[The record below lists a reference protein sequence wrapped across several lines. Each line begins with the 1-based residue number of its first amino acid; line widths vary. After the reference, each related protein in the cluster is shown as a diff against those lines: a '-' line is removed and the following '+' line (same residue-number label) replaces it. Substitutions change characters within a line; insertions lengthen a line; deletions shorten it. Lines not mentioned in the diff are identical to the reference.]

1 MDTIHAAS
9 VMDSHPDLSPFLARQ
24 SPAVI
29 LQFGYGSLIFRQ
41 RCTYAVV
48 VGVCVPLPR
57 PLGGRPVLELDY
69 RAVPSIGLER
79 YIPNG
84 VQQSTSSIDS
94 SGEDATLL
102 RNFNTCALSQ

>member
-48 VGVCVPLPR
+48 VGLCVPLPR

-69 RAVPSIGLER
+69 HAVPSIGLER
-79 YIPNG
+79 YIPND
-84 VQQSTSSIDS
+84 V
-94 SGEDATLL
+94 
-102 RNFNTCALSQ
+102 

>member
-1 MDTIHAAS
+1 MPHSFKAFLGLSLRIGFPHPEDSMDTIHAAS

-69 RAVPSIGLER
+69 HAVPSIGLER

-84 VQQSTSSIDS
+84 V
-94 SGEDATLL
+94 
-102 RNFNTCALSQ
+102 